1 LISPTIAGPF
11 RSNEAHQ
18 AMKAVIYENYGGPE
32 VLQIK
37 EVEKPKPQPK
47 EILIKV
53 QATSVTAGDWRL
65 RKADPFLARIF
76 NGLFRP
82 RRIKILGFEVAGIV
96 EEVGSA
102 VHSFKKGD
110 AVFASCGLGFGGYA
124 EYKCLPENGLVAL
137 KPANMS
143 FAEAATVPVG
153 ALTALGFLRKV
164 DLKQGDE
171 ILIYGASGSV
181 GTFAIQLAKHY
192 GAKVIAVCSTAN
204 LDLVKSL
211 GADEVI
217 DYTQQDLTQL
227 GANFDVV
234 FDAVG
239 KTSKSLCKPLL
250 KPAGKFI
257 TVKGSPKNQE
267 QDLLYLKELIEAEK
281 LNTVIDRTYTLN
293 EIREAHVYV
302 ESFRKK
308 GNVSVVVA
316 Q

>member
-1 LISPTIAGPF
+1 MISPTIAGPF

-37 EVEKPKPQPK
+37 EVAKPKPKPE

-82 RRIKILGFEVAGIV
+82 RKIKILGFEVAGVV
-96 EEVGSA
+96 EEVGEA
-102 VHSFKKGD
+102 VQSFKKGD
-110 AVFASCGLGFGGYA
+110 AVFASCGLSFGGYA

-137 KPANMS
+137 KPSNMS

-153 ALTALGFLRKV
+153 ALTALGFLQKV
-164 DLKQGDE
+164 NMKPGNE

-192 GAKVIAVCSTAN
+192 GAKVTAVCSTAN
-204 LDLVKSL
+204 IDLVKSL
-211 GADEVI
+211 GADVVI
-217 DYTQQDLTQL
+217 DYTKQDFAQL
-227 GANFDVV
+227 DINFDVV

-239 KTSKSLCKPLL
+239 KTSKRLCKPLL
-250 KPAGKFI
+250 KPTGEFI
-257 TVKGSPKNQE
+257 TVKSSPKNQE

-281 LNTVIDRTYTLN
+281 LNTVIDRTYTLD

-308 GNVSVVVA
+308 GNVSVIVA